1 MTTPPSIFPLLFRVS
16 MKTLPDDSKMRY
28 HYPISSGC
36 LAYFPAAIAGV
47 AKHSYI
53 GGAKYNDGAL
63 VHLRYIS
70 NNHLDCVG
78 RHLLDLQDLLAAR
91 ERGEK
96 TVDTYVYDFATRQ
109 ESLINLPI
117 EEAILI
123 ECNAMCWRSL
133 AISQELHEKLGKRP
147 LAPAARLEP
156 IKSVQR
162 TIHILSVPDSHKV
175 AFVKGLREL
184 FGWSLKEA
192 VDKSREPLPIVLDIP
207 VNITEGHLKTVLAY
221 TGVTYE

>member
-1 MTTPPSIFPLLFRVS
+1 
-16 MKTLPDDSKMRY
+16 MKTLPNDSKMRY

-78 RHLLDLQDLLAAR
+78 RHLLDLQDLIAAQA
-91 ERGEK
+91 RGET
-96 TVDTYVYDFATRQ
+96 TVETYVYDFTTKC
-109 ESLINLPI
+109 ETLVMLPI

-133 AISQELHEKLGKRP
+133 AISQELHEKLGHTP
-147 LAPAARLEP
+147 LAPAARTEP
-156 IKSVQR
+156 PPAPYKPI
-162 TIHILSVPDSHKV
+162 TLLSFGGNKV
-175 AFVKGLREL
+175 GVVKAIREIA
-184 FGWSLKEA
+184 GYSLKDAIETVNGIPKA
-192 VDKSREPLPIVLDIP
+192 IVYDTKWPREKAIACL
-207 VNITEGHLKTVLAY
+207 VNAGATV
-221 TGVTYE
+221 E

>member
-1 MTTPPSIFPLLFRVS
+1 
-16 MKTLPDDSKMRY
+16 MKTLPNDSKMRY

-78 RHLLDLQDLLAAR
+78 RHLLDLQDLIAAQA
-91 ERGEK
+91 RGET
-96 TVDTYVYDFATRQ
+96 TVETYIYDFTTKC
-109 ESLINLPI
+109 ETLVMLPI

-133 AISQELHEKLGKRP
+133 AISQELHEKLGKTP
-147 LAPAARLEP
+147 LAPAARLTPEP
-156 IKSVQR
+156 PPYVRLLDIGKNTVSVVKAVR
-162 TIHILSVPDSHKV
+162 AV
-175 AFVKGLREL
+175 ANLG
-184 FGWSLKEA
+184 LKEA
-192 VDKSREPLPIVLDIP
+192 LNIVRGTLPANVPVQGQYTTEQSRRLFIEAGAII
-207 VNITEGHLKTVLAY
+207 E
-221 TGVTYE
+221 